1 MKSSVIREMS
11 LTEIREKIEV
21 EKNVYLKLKMNHAVS
36 SLDNP
41 LKLKY
46 ARKVIARLT
55 TELTN
60 RKKSS
65 PLETKAESVKV
76 KPEAII
82 DTKEETA
89 KSTKEKSTD
98 KNKSE

>member
-1 MKSSVIREMS
+1 MS

-21 EKNVYLKLKMNHAVS
+21 EKTVYLKLKMNHAVS

-46 ARKVIARLT
+46 ARKVIARLA

-65 PLETKAESVKV
+65 PLETKSESVKV
-76 KPEAII
+76 KPEAIT
-82 DTKEETA
+82 DTKEETV